1 MLRYVHSVLSFW
13 RTFIINSC
21 WVLSKPFPASFEM
34 IMCFFP
40 SIFWCGLSHWFE
52 DSEKS
57 LTPWVKS
64 HCSWCMILLMYCWI
78 QIPSILL
85 RIYAPVF
92 ISDFA
97 LSFSFF
103 CDIFGFCVKVI
114 WTHRMSLIVFF
125 PLQFFGTVSG
135 GLLLALLGICLWSH
149 QVLDFCFLG
158 VFKSQF
164 QFQCSDWS
172 LHIFCFF
179 LVQSWENELMGMG
192 GNWGK
197 G

>member
-1 MLRYVHSVLSFW
+1 MLSFW
-13 RTFIINSC
+13 RTFIITSC
-21 WVLSKPFPASFEM
+21 WVLSKPFPASIEM
-34 IMCFFP
+34 IICFFP
-40 SIFWCGLSHWFE
+40 SIFWCGLSHWFA

-64 HCSWCMILLMYCWI
+64 HCSWCMLLLIYCWI
-78 QIPSILL
+78 QIPSILF
-85 RIYAPVF
+85 RISASVF

-97 LSFSFF
+97 LWFPFF
-103 CDIFGFCVKVI
+103 CGIFGYCVKV
-114 WTHRMSLIVFF
+114 MMASQNEFDSFLSSAFS
-125 PLQFFGTVSG
+125 TVSE

-149 QVLDFCFLG
+149 KVLDFCLLG

-179 LVQSWENELMGMG
+179 LVQSWETVPF
-192 GNWGK
+192 
-197 G
+197 